1 MYKVICRFADL
12 KDDNHIYEIGDK
24 YPRKGSEPSEERI
37 AELSG
42 HDNKIGEP
50 LIKKIATKK
59 KKSVS
64 QKTDK

>member
-12 KDDNHIYEIGDK
+12 KDNNRVYEVGDK
-24 YPRKGSEPSEERI
+24 YPRKGLNPTDERI

-42 HDNKIGEP
+42 KENKIGEP
-50 LIKKIATKK
+50 LIKKVVTKK

-64 QKTDK
+64 QKADK